1 MKIAFCITRMD
12 EYGGA
17 QVHLRDLCLWLKG
30 QGHEVTVLS
39 GWPGRVS
46 DLLESQGVDFI
57 EIPDLQ
63 RAIHP
68 LRDYRAFCQIRDA
81 LLKVKPDIVACHS
94 SKAGLLGRLAAKTC
108 GLPVTFT
115 AHGWAFTVGVSPVA
129 RVIYWTLEKL
139 ASYFMDRIITVSQ
152 YDRNLALR
160 SFIGHPRT
168 IVAIHNGMPET
179 PPLPRSVRAQAE
191 PLNLLMVAR
200 IGAQKDHQR
209 LLRVL
214 WGCLD
219 LNWTLNLVGG
229 GDDFELR
236 QMVDK
241 MGFAD
246 RVHFLGEREDVPD
259 LMAKADVFLLISNW
273 EGFPLS
279 ILEAMRAGLPVIAS
293 NVGGVGEAIVHDK
306 TGWLVP
312 QGQDA
317 PLLDALQDLLP
328 DRMRLYTMGQMGRD
342 RFVEKFTFL
351 HMAQQTL
358 AVYESVL
365 AVRRKS

>member
-30 QGHEVTVLS
+30 QGHDPVVLS
-39 GWPGRVS
+39 GWLGKVS
-46 DLLESQGVDFI
+46 DFLQSQDIECI

-68 LRDYRAFCQIRDA
+68 VKDFRAFVQIRDA
-81 LLKVKPDIVACHS
+81 LKRVNPDIVACHS
-94 SKAGLLGRLAAKTC
+94 SKAGLLGRLAAKVC

-129 RVIYWTLEKL
+129 RIIYWVLEKI
-139 ASYFMDRIITVSQ
+139 ASYFTDRIITVSQ
-152 YDRNLALR
+152 YDRNLGIKFHIAHLR
-160 SFIGHPRT
+160 HIT
-168 IVAIHNGMPET
+168 AIHNGMPMI
-179 PPLPRSVRAQAE
+179 PPVLRSIKSHQ

-200 IGAQKDHQR
+200 IGAQKDHHR

-219 LNWTLNLVGG
+219 IDWTLNLVGG
-229 GDDFELR
+229 GDDLELR

-246 RVHFLGEREDVPD
+246 RVHFMGEREDVPD
-259 LMAKADVFLLISNW
+259 LMVAADVFLLISNW
-273 EGFPLS
+273 EGLPLS

-293 NVGGVGEAIVHDK
+293 HVGGVSEAVVHQK
-306 TGWLVP
+306 TGWVVP
-312 QGQDA
+312 AGQDA
-317 PLLDALQDLLP
+317 PLLDALQTLLP
-328 DRMRLYTMGQMGRD
+328 DRLRLMDMGRAGRA
-342 RFVEKFTFL
+342 RFEEKFTFQM
-351 HMAQQTL
+351 MAQQTL
-358 AVYESVL
+358 AVYESVIS
-365 AVRRKS
+365 AATQD